1 MLESFSPSGCQLW
14 EGKRVNLLSGQQ
26 QVGQVCVS
34 VDQES
39 CGLLHQS
46 GNSVRAGLCLLLL
59 TRTPGA
65 ETVPTLSLICSLGWA
80 VAPPLAWK
88 LHGGGLCLPVSLGLA
103 DRVIP
108 LWDLL
113 EGWAA
118 SPPLD
123 WVAGSEVL

>member
-1 MLESFSPSGCQLW
+1 MLESFPPSGCQLW

-34 VDQES
+34 VDRES

>member
-14 EGKRVNLLSGQQ
+14 EGKRVNLLSSQQ

-34 VDQES
+34 VGQES
-39 CGLLHQS
+39 CCLLHQS
-46 GNSVRAGLCLLLL
+46 GNSVRAGLCLLL

-65 ETVPTLSLICSLGWA
+65 ETVPTLSLIALGWA

-88 LHGGGLCLPVSLGLA
+88 LHGGGLCLPVSLALA

-108 LWDLL
+108 LCDLL

>member
-34 VDQES
+34 VDRES